1 MLSDSRDGIQN
12 SEAPGIESL
21 PVYLKH
27 TKLIALILFAPPPHI
42 TYYLVEIIRTD
53 SNKRIVVLW
62 LESKRPT
69 KLT

>member
-1 MLSDSRDGIQN
+1 MLSDSGGGIQN
-12 SEAPGIESL
+12 REEPSIESL
-21 PVYLKH
+21 PVYRKH
-27 TKLIALILFAPPPHI
+27 IKLIALILFAPPLHI

-53 SNKRIVVLW
+53 NNKRIVVLW